1 MLNDDAE
8 RIRLKY
14 KYRRLILTG
23 KLLLPH
29 EDAARLLGPDCAY
42 HLYSYAGNGSTR
54 KNHKR
59 RSGKRPPRRTGRE
72 SKRRPKKRT
81 P

>member
-1 MLNDDAE
+1 MMNDDAE

-14 KYRRLILTG
+14 KYRKLILTG

-42 HLYSYAGNGSTR
+42 HLYSYTASGSQG
-54 KNHKR
+54 KNRKR
-59 RSGKRPPRRTGRE
+59 RSGKGPPHRIDRE